1 MGVDLRSGSEPG
13 LAGEDTGLFELRGAL
28 TDGGSRT
35 VADER
40 EAGGYPAVAMMQKT
54 DAATAELI
62 GELGAQALANAVGIT
77 AGGPGDSKTIMARR
91 FTIATDPA
99 RDSLLTEFGKDTLDD
114 RYLLPGET
122 YQDLFARVADA
133 YADDQDHA
141 QRLYDYI
148 SKLWFMPATP
158 VLSNGGTGRG
168 LPISCYLNSV
178 DDSLEGIVNTW
189 NENVWL
195 ASRGGGIGTYWGN
208 VRGIGE
214 PVGLNGKTSGII
226 PFVRVMDSLTL
237 AISQGSLRRGSAAC
251 YLDVAHP
258 EIEEFLEIR
267 KPSGDFN
274 RKALNLHHGVLL
286 TDAYMEAVRNG
297 AEFHLRSPKDGSIRA
312 TVDARSLFQK
322 LVETRLATGEPYIV
336 FSDTVNRMMPAH
348 HRELGLKV
356 STSNLC
362 SEITLPTGRDHLGN
376 DRTAVCCLSSLNL
389 ETWEEWHENRTF
401 IEDVMRFLDNVLQD
415 YIDRAP
421 DEMARAKYSASR
433 ERSVGMGVMGFHSF
447 LQMRGIGFE
456 SAMAKAWNLK
466 MFKHIAAGADEA
478 SMLLAQER
486 GACPDAEERGVMQRF
501 SCKMAIAPTD
511 SISII
516 CGGTSACIEPIPA
529 NIYTHKTLSGSFVVK
544 NPYLQKL
551 LQTKSK
557 DSNNV
562 WNSILEHG
570 GSVQHLDFL
579 SPEEKAVYKTSF
591 EIDQRWLLQFAA
603 DRTPYIDQA
612 QSLNLY
618 IPADV
623 DKWDLM
629 MLHFQAWEMG
639 IKSLYYLRSKSVQR
653 AGFAGGV
660 EADNTAEPPVIEL
673 AAQTD
678 YEECLACQ

>member
-1 MGVDLRSGSEPG
+1 MGEADVLDAAAKTDSGAKIAS
-13 LAGEDTGLFELRGAL
+13 GEANSAEMAL
-28 TDGGSRT
+28 IAMAATQ
-35 VADER
+35 AAAAAKPA
-40 EAGGYPAVAMMQKT
+40 EALDSKAVA
-54 DAATAELI
+54 
-62 GELGAQALANAVGIT
+62 
-77 AGGPGDSKTIMARR
+77 ARR
-91 FTIATDPA
+91 FHVVTDKS
-99 RDSLLTEFGKDTLDD
+99 RDVLLTDFGKETLED
-114 RYLLPGET
+114 RYLLPGES

-133 YADDQDHA
+133 YADDQEHA

-251 YLDVAHP
+251 YLDVSHP

-286 TDAYMEAVRNG
+286 TDEFMEAVRDG
-297 AEFHLRSPKDGSIRA
+297 ADFNLKSPKDGSVRGTVNARA
-312 TVDARSLFQK
+312 LFQK

-336 FSDTVNRMMPAH
+336 FNDTVNRMMPAH

-376 DRTAVCCLSSLNL
+376 DRTAVCCLSSLNI
-389 ETWEEWHENRTF
+389 ETWDQWHDDKRF

-421 DEMARAKYSASR
+421 PEMARARYSAMR

-447 LQMRGIGFE
+447 LQARGLGFE
-456 SAMAKAWNLK
+456 SALAKSWNMK
-466 MFKHIAAGADEA
+466 IFKHIAAKASEA
-478 SMLLAQER
+478 SMLLAKER
-486 GACPDAEERGVMQRF
+486 GPCPDAADQGVMERF
-501 SCKMAIAPTD
+501 SCKMAIAPTA

-544 NPYLQKL
+544 NPYLEKL
-551 LQTKSK
+551 LREKSK
-557 DSNNV
+557 DSTNV
-562 WNSILEHG
+562 WNSILEKG

-579 SPEEKAVYKTSF
+579 SAEEKDAFKTSF
-591 EIDQRWLLQFAA
+591 EIDQRWLLELAA

-612 QSLNLY
+612 QSLNLF

-623 DKWDLM
+623 DKWDLL
-629 MLHFQAWEMG
+629 MLHFRAWELG

-660 EADNTAEPPVIEL
+660 EADNTIDAPKFEL
-673 AAQTD
+673 GETTD
-678 YEECLACQ
+678 YDECLACQ